1 MLKKIFTLIKEI
13 KKTTVIYIIFLIFL
27 SLIFESLSLGL
38 IIPIIGYFSSSSTD
52 LINLN
57 QLFYLFPDYSINK
70 EEFFNYLIVLIFSF
84 FLLRYI
90 FLNYLALKLYSFIGD
105 ANMLISQKVLRIYLS
120 KNYKWHTNYNK
131 SDFLQILT
139 RDIENFCG
147 NALYGVIF
155 IISELFLFTGVVIFL
170 LIFNA
175 KVFLI
180 LIAVSIIFFPIL
192 YFFVKKYSY
201 TLGKNY
207 RDNQNYLLKNINE
220 SLSGIKELILYRW
233 MNQVKKNF
241 SLGQKKVVKSAATF
255 SSLQDISRH
264 TLEFFAL
271 VIFLIF
277 ILYLNSKSNTETNI
291 IIIGIFAAALFRLM
305 PIMNRISTYAQRL
318 KFGINVADRLI
329 EFYKYDN
336 EINNNTIDLEF
347 KNNLH
352 LKNINYSHYDNKNF
366 ILENINLE
374 INKNEIIGIIGESG
388 VGKTTLTNI
397 IMGLLTPESGNIL
410 VDGIDIKKNNRNIG
424 KNIGFVPQ
432 NFFSLDSSILN
443 NIVFFEKK
451 INLNNLKFA
460 IKNSLLMSTILSKK
474 LSLKSNLGNNSLKVS
489 GGQLQRI
496 SIARALYRKPK
507 ILILDEP
514 TSSLDEKNQKLF
526 EEILISLK
534 YKMSIIVITHN
545 LQFSNRF
552 DKIYKIENKTLKQIK

>member
-38 IIPIIGYFSSSSTD
+38 IIPIIGYFTSSSTD

-57 QLFYLFPDYSINK
+57 QLFYLLPDYSINK
-70 EEFFNYLIVLIFSF
+70 EDFFNYLILLIFSF

-175 KVFLI
+175 KVFFI
-180 LIAVSIIFFPIL
+180 LFAVSIIFFPIL

-264 TLEFFAL
+264 TLEFFAI

-277 ILYLNSKSNTETNI
+277 ILYLNSKNNTETNI
-291 IIIGIFAAALFRLM
+291 IIIGIFGAALFRLM

-352 LKNINYSHYDNKNF
+352 LKNINYSYYDNKNF
-366 ILENINLE
+366 IL
-374 INKNEIIGIIGESG
+374 
-388 VGKTTLTNI
+388 
-397 IMGLLTPESGNIL
+397 
-410 VDGIDIKKNNRNIG
+410 
-424 KNIGFVPQ
+424 
-432 NFFSLDSSILN
+432 
-443 NIVFFEKK
+443 
-451 INLNNLKFA
+451 
-460 IKNSLLMSTILSKK
+460 
-474 LSLKSNLGNNSLKVS
+474 
-489 GGQLQRI
+489 
-496 SIARALYRKPK
+496 
-507 ILILDEP
+507 
-514 TSSLDEKNQKLF
+514 
-526 EEILISLK
+526 
-534 YKMSIIVITHN
+534 
-545 LQFSNRF
+545 
-552 DKIYKIENKTLKQIK
+552 